1 MILDFLGFLC
11 FLLLQEIRSFLLP
24 CLHNV
29 SIHFFMRTF
38 RIWRLITLSN
48 CSALFLDDIFDTAC
62 IQFKRITRQCVYIDV
77 SNVLRT
83 TWTRWFSSD
92 ARIDLADLEHL
103 GLQTS
108 RKVINLL
115 WSTLI
120 FNILKATS
128 LSCRV
133 VDLKVLNIHVVN
145 VIPSM
150 DIIYR
155 VARQLEN
162 SRIKKFHYTVTN
174 RKQWKVA
181 GRRNCE

>member
-1 MILDFLGFLC
+1 MCQWHPRFHANVQNL
-11 FLLLQEIRSFLLP
+11 EIDYSFELFRY
-24 CLHNV
+24 
-29 SIHFFMRTF
+29 IFRWHFWHCM
-38 RIWRLITLSN
+38 
-48 CSALFLDDIFDTAC
+48 
-62 IQFKRITRQCVYIDV
+62 QFKRITRQCVYIDV

-181 GRRNCE
+181 GRRNSE